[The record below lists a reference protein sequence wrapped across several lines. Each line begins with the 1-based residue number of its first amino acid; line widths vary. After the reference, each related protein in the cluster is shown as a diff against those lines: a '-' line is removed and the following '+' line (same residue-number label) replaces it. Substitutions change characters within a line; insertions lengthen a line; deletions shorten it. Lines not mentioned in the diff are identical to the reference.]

1 VPQKL
6 KGLPTHIV
14 FEKAQTM
21 FFLSPG
27 AIKTQHS
34 FLPGLLTGF
43 AKFGTN
49 FSKEVPNEN
58 SVTQKVFNENT
69 TRDEILRILF

>member
-1 VPQKL
+1 
-6 KGLPTHIV
+6 
-14 FEKAQTM
+14 M